1 MTTMKLGFLK
11 QDTEQRRKLIING
24 SITKTILLLSLPS
37 LMMGV
42 VQSIIPLIDGLFINN
57 VSGTIPASAV
67 TYCVPI
73 IGMIIGLSQGLGSAG
88 MAVIGQANGRGDLAE
103 GRRISTQLVIF
114 SSLLGV
120 VLAPLLYAVAFPISA
135 SVTHE
140 ISSDVFLYLALNTFV
155 IPFSFLE
162 SIYNAIKNAN
172 GRPEATFVR
181 MVILLVLKIIFNT
194 LFVAIFKWS
203 VTGAAM
209 SSLAANFIITVWM
222 YVELFVKKGSD
233 RLKLKGFRFDWHII
247 NNLVR
252 VGLPAMLANLM
263 VYIGFFLINNEVE
276 VYGAIVLN
284 GQGIASNISS
294 IAFTVPSSFA
304 AAVTT
309 MVSMNV
315 GAGREK
321 RARQSCWAGCLV
333 SAISAVVLIA
343 VIEAITPYVTVLFT
357 RDNDVLEVAN
367 RALHIYTYSV
377 VGFGVC
383 MVQIGAFIGL
393 GRTWRTLILGVL
405 RIWLLRYLFILAT
418 ESMLGVDSVFWGN
431 LFSNYACA
439 AITTVMIFK
448 VKWVSVIKER
458 RKTSLAP
465 CESEATS

>member
-1 MTTMKLGFLK
+1 MKLKFLK
-11 QDTEQRRKLIING
+11 QDTEQRRNLIVNG
-24 SITKTILLLSLPS
+24 PITKTILLLSLPS
-37 LMMGV
+37 LMMGI

-57 VSGTIPASAV
+57 VSGTIPACAV

-88 MAVIGQANGRGDLAE
+88 MAIIGQANGKGDLAE
-103 GRRISTQLVIF
+103 GRRISTQMVIF
-114 SSLLGV
+114 SSVLGV
-120 VLAPLLYAVAFPISA
+120 VLAPLLYAVAIPISA
-135 SVTHE
+135 GVTHE
-140 ISSDVFLYLALNTFV
+140 ISHDVFLYLALNTFV

-172 GRPEATFVR
+172 GKPEATFVR
-181 MVILLVLKIIFNT
+181 MVILLVLKVIFNA
-194 LFVAIFKWS
+194 LFVALFKWS

-222 YVELFVKKGSD
+222 YIELFIKKGSD
-233 RLKLKGFRFDWHII
+233 RLKLSGFRFDWHII
-247 NNLVR
+247 SSLIR
-252 VGLPAMLANLM
+252 IGFPAMLANLM
-263 VYIGFFLINNEVE
+263 IYIGFFLINNEVE
-276 VYGAIVLN
+276 IYGPVVLN

-304 AAVTT
+304 SAVTT

-315 GAGREK
+315 GAGHEK
-321 RARQSCWAGCLV
+321 RARMSCWAGCLV
-333 SAISAVVLIA
+333 SAISAGILIA
-343 VIEAITPYVTVLFT
+343 LIVPLAPYITVMFT
-357 RDNDVLEVAN
+357 REAAVLEVAN
-367 RALHIYTYSV
+367 RALHIYTFSV

-418 ESMLGVDSVFWGN
+418 ERVLGVESVFWGN

-439 AITTVMIFK
+439 VITTVMIFR
-448 VKWVSVIKER
+448 VKWVSVIKTREHEP
-458 RKTSLAP
+458 LAAHGN
-465 CESEATS
+465 EAYCSK

>member
-1 MTTMKLGFLK
+1 MKLGFLK
-11 QDTEQRRKLIING
+11 QDTEQRCELIVNG
-24 SITKTILLLSLPS
+24 SITKTILMLSLPS
-37 LMMGV
+37 LMMGM

-57 VSGTIPASAV
+57 FSGTIPASAV

-120 VLAPLLYAVAFPISA
+120 ALAPLLYVLAYPISA
-135 SVTHE
+135 SVSPD
-140 ISSDVFLYLALNTFV
+140 ISHDVFLYLTLNTFV

-162 SIYNAIKNAN
+162 YIYNAIKNAN
-172 GRPEATFVR
+172 GKPEATFVR
-181 MVILLVLKIIFNT
+181 MVILLALKVVFNA
-194 LFVAIFKWS
+194 LFVATFKWG
-203 VTGAAM
+203 VAGAAVA
-209 SSLAANFIITVWM
+209 SLAANLIITVWM
-222 YVELFVKKGSD
+222 YLELFVKKGSD
-233 RLKLKGFRFDWHII
+233 RLKLSGFRFDWHII
-247 NNLVR
+247 GNLVR

-263 VYIGFFLINNEVE
+263 VYIGFFLINNEVQ

-284 GQGIASNISS
+284 GQGIANNITA

-315 GAGREK
+315 GAGHEM
-321 RARQSCWAGCLV
+321 RARKSCRAGCI
-333 SAISAVVLIA
+333 ISAVSAALLIA
-343 VIEAITPYVTVLFT
+343 VIVPLSRYMTVLFT
-357 RDNDVLEVAN
+357 RDAEVLEVAN

-393 GRTWRTLILGVL
+393 GRTWRTLVLGVL

-418 ESMLGVDSVFWGN
+418 ERALGVDSVFWGN

-439 AITTVMIFK
+439 TITTVMILR
-448 VKWVSVIKER
+448 VKWVSVINTR
-458 RKTSLAP
+458 DKTRLAAA
-465 CESEATS
+465 EQEQLAS

>member
-1 MTTMKLGFLK
+1 MKFDFLR
-11 QDTEQRRKLIING
+11 QDTEQRRGLIVNG
-24 SITKTILLLSLPS
+24 SITKTILLLSIPS
-37 LMMGV
+37 LMMSM

-57 VSGTIPASAV
+57 FSGTIPASAV

-120 VLAPLLYAVAFPISA
+120 VLAPLLYVLAFPISA
-135 SVTHE
+135 SVSPD
-140 ISSDVFLYLALNTFV
+140 ISHDVFLYLVLNTFV

-162 SIYNAIKNAN
+162 YIYNAIKNAS
-172 GRPEATFVR
+172 GKPEATFVR
-181 MVILLVLKIIFNT
+181 MVILLALKVVFNA
-194 LFVAIFKWS
+194 LFVAAFKWG

-209 SSLAANFIITVWM
+209 SSLAANLIITVWM
-222 YVELFVKKGSD
+222 YLELFVKKGSD
-233 RLKLKGFRFDWHII
+233 RLKLSGFRFDWHII
-247 NNLVR
+247 GNLVR

-263 VYIGFFLINNEVE
+263 IYIGFFLINNEVE
-276 VYGAIVLN
+276 VYGAVVLN
-284 GQGIASNISS
+284 GQGIASNITT

-309 MVSMNV
+309 MVSMNI
-315 GAGREK
+315 GAGQET
-321 RARQSCWAGCLV
+321 RARKSCWAGCLI
-333 SAISAVVLIA
+333 SAISAAILIA
-343 VIEAITPYVTVLFT
+343 IIVPLSRYMTVLFT
-357 RDNDVLEVAN
+357 RNVEVLEVAD

-383 MVQIGAFIGL
+383 MVQIGALIGL
-393 GRTWRTLILGVL
+393 GRTWSTLIIGVL

-418 ESMLGVDSVFWGN
+418 ESVLGVDSVFWGN

-439 AITTVMIFK
+439 AITTVMMLK
-448 VKWVSVIKER
+448 VKWVSVIKTKD
-458 RKTSLAP
+458 KTLLAVEP
-465 CESEATS
+465 KQLAS

>member
-1 MTTMKLGFLK
+1 MKFGFLK
-11 QDTEQRRKLIING
+11 QDTEQRRELIVNG

-37 LMMGV
+37 LMMGM

-57 VSGTIPASAV
+57 FSGTIPASAV

-120 VLAPLLYAVAFPISA
+120 ALAPVLYVLAFPISA
-135 SVTHE
+135 SVLHD
-140 ISSDVFLYLALNTFV
+140 ISHDVFLYLALNTFV

-162 SIYNAIKNAN
+162 YIYNAIKNAS
-172 GRPEATFVR
+172 GKPEATFVR
-181 MVILLVLKIIFNT
+181 MVILLALKVVFNA
-194 LFVAIFKWS
+194 LFVAMFKWG
-203 VTGAAM
+203 VAGAAM
-209 SSLAANFIITVWM
+209 SSLAANLIITVWM
-222 YVELFVKKGSD
+222 YLELFVKKGSD
-233 RLKLKGFRFDWHII
+233 RLKLSGFKFDWHII
-247 NNLVR
+247 GSLVR

-284 GQGIASNISS
+284 GQGIASNITT

-309 MVSMNV
+309 MVSMNI
-315 GAGREK
+315 GAGHET
-321 RARQSCWAGCLV
+321 RARKSCWAGCLI
-333 SAISAVVLIA
+333 SAISAIMLIA
-343 VIEAITPYVTVLFT
+343 VIVPLSRYMTVLFT
-357 RDNDVLEVAN
+357 RNAEVLEVAD

-377 VGFGVC
+377 VGYGVC
-383 MVQIGAFIGL
+383 MVQIGALIGL
-393 GRTWRTLILGVL
+393 GRTWSTLIIGVL

-418 ESMLGVDSVFWGN
+418 ESALGVDSVFWGN

-439 AITTVMIFK
+439 AITTVMMLK
-448 VKWVSVIKER
+448 VKWVSVISKED
-458 RKTSLAP
+458 KTRLAA
-465 CESEATS
+465 EQKQLAS